1 MISSLVF
8 LDKIRLVDVI
18 EVLGTITF
26 AISGVRLASAKRI
39 DWFGAFVVGFV
50 TATGGGTVRDL
61 LLSVT
66 PFWLHNSLYLWCTVF
81 AMIFVIFFRKY
92 LVHLNNT
99 FFWFDTFGLSLFVVV
114 GVEKT
119 MVLGY
124 PFWVIIIMGTVTGV
138 IGSVIRDILINEI
151 PLVFTAELYAVAC
164 VIGGTVFCALDYLG
178 LNLIVNE
185 IITAG
190 TVVLVRIIA
199 TKYNIHLPALKGEDV
214 DNKNLKDNG
223 PHQK

>member
-1 MISSLVF
+1 MITSLEF

-26 AISGVRLASAKRI
+26 AISGVRLASAKKI

-61 LLSVT
+61 LLSLT

-81 AMIFVIFFRKY
+81 AMVFVIFFRRY

-164 VIGGTVFCALDYLG
+164 VIGGAVFCALDYMG
-178 LNLIVNE
+178 VNLIVNE
-185 IITAG
+185 VITAG
-190 TVVLVRIIA
+190 VVVTTRILA
-199 TKYNIHLPALKGEDV
+199 TKFNLHLPALKGED
-214 DNKNLKDNG
+214 KDSKENIG
-223 PHQK
+223 PPESRQ